1 MSTASSASAATRDSQ
16 LALPLLGLTVSTGFI
31 DAVSYLGLG
40 HVFTANMTGN
50 IVLLGFGLAGAGG
63 LPVIAPVI
71 SLLAFV
77 AGAGAGGH
85 LAKRLDDRSERL
97 FEVAVAA
104 EAALVVTAAAVAA
117 LISVRSGSDAGYAV
131 IALLAVA
138 MGVRNAAVRR
148 LAVRDLTTTVLTMT
162 ITALAAESPLGG
174 GRGQGTGRRAGAV
187 CSMLVGALMG
197 ALLVKSSLVA
207 ALAVAAAIG
216 ASAAAAAA
224 FRAHAS
230 RRPALRKRLSKL
242 SASGPPHSGCGAP
255 LVSWRLTWPGRDIPP
270 RPYPL
275 VMDRSGDRGA
285 AADDERAPMEATEIR
300 GGRVLV
306 VDDDPDVREAVE
318 TALEL
323 EGHRVTTATDG
334 LAALKRL
341 GQAEF
346 DAVVLDVLMPN
357 LDGFEVCR
365 RLRAS
370 GNRTPILILTARDS
384 EEDTIRGL
392 DLGADDYLVK
402 PFGLGE
408 LLARVRALLRR
419 TRPAGEDAPLWFA
432 GLSLDQQT
440 REASRGGRRLELT
453 RTEYALL
460 ELFLR
465 NPRQVLTR
473 ELIMER
479 VWNYDFGP
487 TSNPLEVYISY
498 LRRKT
503 EAGGEP
509 RLIHTVRGVGYAL
522 RAP

>member
-1 MSTASSASAATRDSQ
+1 MNGRMETA
-16 LALPLLGLTVSTGFI
+16 
-31 DAVSYLGLG
+31 
-40 HVFTANMTGN
+40 
-50 IVLLGFGLAGAGG
+50 
-63 LPVIAPVI
+63 
-71 SLLAFV
+71 
-77 AGAGAGGH
+77 
-85 LAKRLDDRSERL
+85 
-97 FEVAVAA
+97 EV
-104 EAALVVTAAAVAA
+104 
-117 LISVRSGSDAGYAV
+117 RGS
-131 IALLAVA
+131 
-138 MGVRNAAVRR
+138 
-148 LAVRDLTTTVLTMT
+148 
-162 ITALAAESPLGG
+162 
-174 GRGQGTGRRAGAV
+174 
-187 CSMLVGALMG
+187 
-197 ALLVKSSLVA
+197 
-207 ALAVAAAIG
+207 
-216 ASAAAAAA
+216 
-224 FRAHAS
+224 
-230 RRPALRKRLSKL
+230 
-242 SASGPPHSGCGAP
+242 
-255 LVSWRLTWPGRDIPP
+255 
-270 RPYPL
+270 
-275 VMDRSGDRGA
+275 
-285 AADDERAPMEATEIR
+285 
-300 GGRVLV
+300 RVLV

-323 EGHRVTTATDG
+323 EGHRVMTEPDG
-334 LAALKRL
+334 LAALTRL

-370 GNRTPILILTARDS
+370 GNRTPVLILTSRDS

-402 PFGLGE
+402 PFALGE

-432 GLSLDQQT
+432 GLSLDRQT
-440 REASRGGRRLELT
+440 REASRGLRTFELT

-460 ELFLR
+460 ELFMR

-479 VWNYDFGP
+479 VWSYEFGP

-522 RAP
+522 RET